1 MKALQSEVD
10 DRLLVE
16 AAQKNPSRF
25 AELYEYNFDRVY
37 AFVAHRVVSREDAE
51 DLTAEV
57 FHQALASIGRFE
69 WRGVPFVAW
78 LIGIAAKLIAQRW
91 QRAENA
97 IQVTTDE
104 LEDIGMENDTERRT
118 MLVQLVDALPPDQ
131 REVIVGRFINQ
142 KSIRDIA
149 QQLER
154 TEGAVKQLQFRAL
167 QTLRMRVRSARD

>member
-1 MKALQSEVD
+1 LKALQNEVD

-16 AAQKNPSRF
+16 AAQQDPSRF
-25 AELYEYNFDRVY
+25 AQLYENNFDRVY
-37 AFVAHRVVSREDAE
+37 AFVARRVVNREEAE

-57 FHQALASIGRFE
+57 FHQALATIGRFE

-91 QRAENA
+91 QRAGNA
-97 IQVTTDE
+97 IQVATDE
-104 LEDIGMENDTERRT
+104 LEDIGMEDDTERRT

-167 QTLRMRVRSARD
+167 QALRTRVRSARD